1 MGGRQITARCVDP
14 ESYEHL
20 RRAPPCPDQ
29 KRRRKAVDD
38 LRRAL
43 EHRRGWRTGR
53 HRAVAS
59 GARRDEVV
67 LHVPISNG
75 QYFRLRRADRI
86 EDDFVDVPY
95 DDSLGLN
102 LNLPDEHS

>member
-1 MGGRQITARCVDP
+1 M
-14 ESYEHL
+14 
-20 RRAPPCPDQ
+20 
-29 KRRRKAVDD
+29 
-38 LRRAL
+38 
-43 EHRRGWRTGR
+43 
-53 HRAVAS
+53 
-59 GARRDEVV
+59 
-67 LHVPISNG
+67 PISNG